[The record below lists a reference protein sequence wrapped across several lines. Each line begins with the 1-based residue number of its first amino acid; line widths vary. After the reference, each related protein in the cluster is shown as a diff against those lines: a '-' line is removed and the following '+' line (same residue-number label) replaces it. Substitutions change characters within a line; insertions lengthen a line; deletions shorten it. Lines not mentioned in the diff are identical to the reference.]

1 MALGRNTIHKLGKRI
16 REAYGDGSGSIS
28 ENDLH
33 MLQEYRLTYRDS
45 IASVFKVLYEISK
58 RIDAQSIVTY
68 RIKRINSIVEKL
80 KRFPTTALD
89 QMIDIAGC
97 RCISN
102 NVESV
107 YKIIEELRGNPQ
119 IVINDVKDY
128 IKVPQP
134 EGYRSVHLY
143 VALKEGD
150 KKSIE
155 IQLRTREQHDWATLV
170 EISDVIIPESKL
182 KEYDEPKDLWEFHR
196 ILSIPE
202 DEITDKERN
211 VYFKVLR
218 KYDYINRLQKI
229 FLQNTFIR
237 HQWLNTK
244 ISIIK
249 NFFLIEAGVDNK
261 TKISCYQTFK
271 EAEEAYFER
280 FIQDSNAN
288 LVLTQIQN
296 VTFEQLTV
304 AYSNYVL
311 STHTFT
317 TDCIN
322 RFIKEMRLS
331 MRKRDLDRYSKA
343 LDSYLNIIAHQ
354 IIHINQEIYTL
365 NKSRTLKID
374 PKQREWL
381 KDLQKQVAQLMSR
394 KDRHKTLYRETE
406 MYKANIITRMRF
418 SICAKTI
425 ARKYENLVQ
434 QHVPS

>member
-1 MALGRNTIHKLGKRI
+1 MLGRNTIHKLGKRI
-16 REAYGDGSGSIS
+16 REAYGDGTGIIP
-28 ENDLH
+28 EEYLH

-45 IASVFKVLYEISK
+45 IASVFKILYEISK
-58 RIDAQSIVTY
+58 QIDSQSIVTY

-97 RCISN
+97 RCITN
-102 NVESV
+102 HIETV
-107 YKIIEELRGNPQ
+107 YKIIDQLRDNPQ
-119 IVINDVKDY
+119 IIISDTKDY
-128 IKVPQP
+128 IETPQA

-143 VALKEGD
+143 VTLKDSD

-202 DEITDKERN
+202 DEITDKERE
-211 VYFKVLR
+211 VYFKVLK

-237 HQWLNTK
+237 RQWLNTK
-244 ISIIK
+244 SSIIK
-249 NFFLIEAGVDNK
+249 NFFLIEAGVDYK

-280 FIQDSNAN
+280 FMQDSNAN

-296 VTFEQLTV
+296 ITFQQLSV

-322 RFIKEMRLS
+322 RFTKEMRIS
-331 MRKRDLDRYSKA
+331 MRDRNLDRYREA
-343 LDSYLNIIAHQ
+343 LDAYLNLIAHQ
-354 IIHINQEIYTL
+354 IIRINQEIFTL
-365 NKSRTLKID
+365 SQTAKTN
-374 PKQREWL
+374 PKRREWL
-381 KDLQKQVAQLMSR
+381 KDLQIQVAQLMSR
-394 KDRHKTLYRETE
+394 KDKHTELYRETE
-406 MYKANIITRMRF
+406 MHKANFITRHLF
-418 SICAKTI
+418 SFCAKSI
-425 ARKYENLVQ
+425 VKKYDLLIKQNI
-434 QHVPS
+434 PN